1 MPSDIPIPRHCTFAP
16 SDWQVLATYWYPV
29 SRSLEVADQPVAVK
43 LLDQEIVIYRT
54 PEGITAAADLCVH
67 RGVPLSMGKLE
78 GGHLQCKYHGYC
90 YDHSGRCVH
99 IPAHPTAP
107 IPTKLQLRVFGCEEH
122 YGLVWVCLNPTAQNP
137 IPPFPEDA
145 DADYQKL
152 VMSVMPWEAAAGRQ
166 MESFFDVAHFAFVH
180 PVTFSFAEKE
190 VPRYE
195 ALATDYGVYVDLV
208 SKVAAETNPDA
219 PVRNMRRVY
228 DIHVPFSARLV
239 VDFSETDRFVVI
251 NIPSPVSARKTNLF
265 HIVAR
270 NFNKEESY
278 EDAEAFQRRVYGE
291 DREVVERQ
299 NPEDLPIDLDEEVHV
314 RADLTSVLY
323 RKQLAAI
330 GLGQAFTT

>member
-1 MPSDIPIPRHCTFAP
+1 MPAALLLPRHCTFSP
-16 SDWQVLATYWYPV
+16 EDWQILATYWYPV
-29 SRSLEVADQPVAVK
+29 SRSQEVTTKPVAVK
-43 LLDQEIVIYRT
+43 LLDQEIVLYRT
-54 PEGITAAADLCVH
+54 SGGIAAASDLCVH
-67 RGVPLSMGKLE
+67 RGVPLSMGTLD
-78 GGHLQCKYHGYC
+78 GDHLQCKYHGYC
-90 YDHSGRCVH
+90 YDHTGRCIH

-107 IPTKLQLRVFGCEEH
+107 IPSKLQLRVFGCEER
-122 YGLVWVCLNPTAQNP
+122 YGLVWVCLNPTPKNP

-145 DADYQKL
+145 LPDYQKL

-166 MESFFDVAHFAFVH
+166 MESFCDVAHFAFVH

-195 ALATDYGVYVDLV
+195 AQATDYGVHVDLV
-208 SKVAAETNPDA
+208 SKVSPETNPNA
-219 PVRNMRRVY
+219 PVRPVRRIY
-228 DIHVPFSARLV
+228 DIHLPFTARLV
-239 VDFSETDRFVVI
+239 VEFSETNRFVVI

-278 EDAEAFQRRVYGE
+278 EDAEAFQRTVYGE

-330 GLGQAFTT
+330 GLGQSFTT